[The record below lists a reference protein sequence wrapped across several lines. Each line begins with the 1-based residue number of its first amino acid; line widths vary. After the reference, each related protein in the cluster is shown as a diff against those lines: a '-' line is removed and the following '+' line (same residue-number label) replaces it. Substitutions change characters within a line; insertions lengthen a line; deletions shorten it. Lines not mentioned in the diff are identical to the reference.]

1 MKKLQYLFMSLAAM
15 LLATPAFAQGG
26 DAASQWVPLA
36 AGLGMALAAG
46 LGMALAA
53 GLCGLGQ
60 GRATA
65 SATEAL
71 ARNPGAR
78 PGIFIFLI
86 LGLAF
91 IESLALFTFVIIFLK
106 VQP

>member
-1 MKKLQYLFMSLAAM
+1 MRKLQYVLMTLACLFMAA
-15 LLATPAFAQGG
+15 PAFAQTGQSG
-26 DAASQWVPLA
+26 TVSLVPIG
-36 AGLGMALAAG
+36 AGIGMAI
-46 LGMALAA
+46 AA

-60 GRATA
+60 GKATA

-78 PGIFIFLI
+78 AGIQLLLV

-91 IESLALFTFVIIFLK
+91 IESLTLFTLVVIFLEVK
-106 VQP
+106 

>member
-1 MKKLQYLFMSLAAM
+1 MRKLQYLFMSLAAM
-15 LLATPAFAQGG
+15 LLATPAFAQGTG
-26 DAASQWVPLA
+26 DAASQWAP
-36 AGLGMALAAG
+36 LAAG

-60 GRATA
+60 GKATA
-65 SATEAL
+65 SSAEAL

-78 PGIFIFLI
+78 PGIFLFLI

-91 IESLALFTFVIIFLK
+91 IESLALFTFVIIFLFVK
-106 VQP
+106 